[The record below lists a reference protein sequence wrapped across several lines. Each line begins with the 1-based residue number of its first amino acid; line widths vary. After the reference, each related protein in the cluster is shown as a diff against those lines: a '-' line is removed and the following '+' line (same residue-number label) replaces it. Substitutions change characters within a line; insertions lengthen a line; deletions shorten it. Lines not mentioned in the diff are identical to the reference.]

1 MPKTRNR
8 PVQRVLTDTDERLV
22 GTREVLERIP
32 IHRSTLNEMI
42 KTKRF
47 PAPLQL
53 TESKLFWRWSAI
65 LEWLDEREK
74 HPVKRRTFRNYEKHQ
89 RA

>member
-1 MPKTRNR
+1 MAKKRNQ
-8 PVQRVLTDTDERLV
+8 PPRVLTDADERIV
-22 GTREVLERIP
+22 DAREVLERIP
-32 IHRSTLNEMI
+32 IHRATLNEMI
-42 KTKRF
+42 SAKRF

-65 LEWLDEREK
+65 LAWLDEREK
-74 HPVKRRTFRNYEKHQ
+74 HPVKRRAFRNLEKR